1 VACAGAADTYP
12 WLQNDTAVVPGNW
25 TQLAGNLTIPAGC
38 TPTDVAIFFEGTD
51 PAFDVYVD
59 DVKVLPPGNDLVTD
73 GGFET
78 GAAGWSSWNGA
89 TLATSNA
96 QAHTGSQSLHATNRP
111 DANQFAVYSLTGK
124 AQTNTTY
131 SVSAWVLIN
140 GSGNGTVRLAS
151 KVACAGAADTY
162 PWLENNTAVA
172 PGSWTRLAGNLVI
185 PASCTPTDVAIFLEG
200 TDPAYDVFVD
210 DVSVTPL

>member
-1 VACAGAADTYP
+1 M
-12 WLQNDTAVVPGNW
+12 
-25 TQLAGNLTIPAGC
+25 
-38 TPTDVAIFFEGTD
+38 
-51 PAFDVYVD
+51 
-59 DVKVLPPGNDLVTD
+59 
-73 GGFET
+73 
-78 GAAGWSSWNGA
+78 
-89 TLATSNA
+89 
-96 QAHTGSQSLHATNRP
+96 SLHATNRP

-140 GSGNGTVRLAS
+140 GTGNGTVRLAS

-162 PWLENNTAVA
+162 PWIQNNTAVV
-172 PGSWTRLAGNLVI
+172 PGTWTQLAGSLVI
-185 PASCTPTDVAIFLEG
+185 PATCTPTDVAIFFEG